1 MQKEGYF
8 FGYWKGRDKI
18 IIINIPLYLFVYEK
32 LCKDVHQTVN
42 NILNRWEIEGMRN
55 WNFLI
60 FLFTILYLA

>member
-8 FGYWKGRDKI
+8 FGYWRGRDKI
-18 IIINIPLYLFVYEK
+18 IIISIPLYLFVYEK

-55 WNFLI
+55 CNFLI